1 MYFLALPR
9 KIAAFKV
16 DIIPKIYVCKFQD
29 WLVYTATLMASYNKT
44 KMLSCNLKTEFV
56 NIGV

>member
-9 KIAAFKV
+9 KNICLE
-16 DIIPKIYVCKFQD
+16 ISG
-29 WLVYTATLMASYNKT
+29 LVGITATLMTSYNKT
-44 KMLSCNLKTEFV
+44 KMLGCNLKIEFV